1 MAPTAVA
8 CKTKEL
14 DLSLT
19 THVWCKE
26 VLGRSRLDKLLTALP
41 AVSEV
46 WRYKSLQQGTVPK
59 ALVRVNGDKRAWL
72 QSMSE
77 EADLIH
83 NAVVMSLTSTSCSA
97 LWIVKARGNQLQ
109 PNGLA
114 LVTNKQ
120 LILPAKGE
128 LILS

>member
-1 MAPTAVA
+1 M
-8 CKTKEL
+8 
-14 DLSLT
+14 SLT

-46 WRYKSLQQGTVPK
+46 WRYKSFQQGMVPK
-59 ALVRVNGDKRAWL
+59 ALVRSGDKRAWF
-72 QSMSE
+72 QSLSE

-83 NAVVMSLTSTSCSA
+83 NAVVMSLTSTLCSA